1 MKKLRNDIILIASIL
16 IIALI
21 GIILLLSLS
30 KRDNLAAEIY
40 YDDELIMTI
49 NLDKEAEYI
58 ITGDVSDLIIKTDI
72 NEIWVSE
79 SGCPDLVCVHQ
90 GHVKST
96 ASVITC
102 LPNKIY
108 IKVIGGEEVDLIVW
122 VLKD

>member
-16 IIALI
+16 IIAVI
-21 GIILLLSLS
+21 GIILMLTLS
-30 KRDNLAAEIY
+30 KNDNLSAEVY
-40 YDDELIMTI
+40 YNDELVRTI
-49 NLDKEAEYI
+49 KLDKEAEYV
-58 ITGDVSDLIIKTDI
+58 ITGDVGDLIIKTDV

-79 SGCPDLVCVHQ
+79 SKCPDLVCVHQ

-108 IKVIGGEEVDLIVW
+108 IKVIGGEEVDLIV
-122 VLKD
+122 

>member
-16 IIALI
+16 IIAVI

-90 GHVKST
+90 GHIKST

-108 IKVIGGEEVDLIVW
+108 IKVIGGEEVDLIV
-122 VLKD
+122 